1 MKTLAIDA
9 GPMGSTV
16 SLELT
21 EFELTALVALVEEG
35 RIRLTRG
42 DSRSSLHQRFEYIA
56 DEFSRLLAHFELLSA
71 NDEPL

>member
-1 MKTLAIDA
+1 MKTLAIDS
-9 GPMGSTV
+9 GPMGNTV
-16 SLELT
+16 AVELT

-35 RIRLTRG
+35 RERLTRG

>member
-1 MKTLAIDA
+1 MKTLAIEA
-9 GPMGSTV
+9 GPMSSTV
-16 SLELT
+16 SVELT

-42 DSRSSLHQRFEYIA
+42 ESASSLHQRFVYIA